1 MQRDKSLLDRILLAL
16 RAEVQAS
23 MTDLQL
29 GKALGNV
36 EPSRLAHHLLL
47 LQDHGLVEKTPNI
60 AWRLT
65 WNGHDRADAS
75 LTR

>member
-16 RAEVQAS
+16 RAEIQAS
-23 MTDLQL
+23 MTDVQL

-36 EPSRLAHHLLL
+36 DPSRLAHHLLL
-47 LQDHGLVEKTPNI
+47 LQDHGLAEKTPNM

-65 WNGHDRADAS
+65 WNGHDRIDANLKS
-75 LTR
+75 